1 MRKEMLT
8 RQRKSKLQYEMDLEF
23 KREGMMQTSSKV
35 FLKREGMMPTS
46 KPKGHTQQDWNIK
59 IK

>member
-1 MRKEMLT
+1 MIGEEI
-8 RQRKSKLQYEMDLEF
+8 SF
-23 KREGMMQTSSKV
+23 SFKV
-35 FLKREGMMPTS
+35 FLKREGMMGTS